1 MKKLTLIIFILLM
14 LALAGAIFTGDSS
27 RQTLHRNRI
36 HIYTIEG
43 YTYYARG
50 YGNILT
56 DERWNL
62 GYIEM
67 DSVILW
73 YNETI
78 EMIKIYAD
86 SLRYVRHPLEL
97 QNRGANNNE

>member
-1 MKKLTLIIFILLM
+1 MKKLIPIIFILALM
-14 LALAGAIFTGDSS
+14 GATLDGDSN
-27 RQTLHRNRI
+27 RQTLHRNKI
-36 HIYTIEG
+36 HIYTIETH
-43 YTYYARG
+43 TYYARG
-50 YGNILT
+50 YGNILI

-78 EMIKIYAD
+78 EMIKMYAD
-86 SLRYVRHPLEL
+86 SLRYVRHSLES

>member
-1 MKKLTLIIFILLM
+1 MKKLIPIIFILALM
-14 LALAGAIFTGDSS
+14 GATLDSDS
-27 RQTLHRNRI
+27 NRQTLYRNRM
-36 HIYTIEG
+36 HIYAIEG

-62 GYIEM
+62 GYTEM

-78 EMIKIYAD
+78 EMIKVYAD
-86 SLRYVRHPLEL
+86 LLQYVRHPFEL
-97 QNRGANNNE
+97 QNREANNNE

>member
-1 MKKLTLIIFILLM
+1 MKKLIPIIFIF
-14 LALAGAIFTGDSS
+14 ALTSTMFAGDSN
-27 RQTLHRNRI
+27 RQTLYRNRI

-78 EMIKIYAD
+78 EMIKVYAD
-86 SLRYVRHPLEL
+86 SLRYVKHSLEL